1 MGSTARAQLTQQLEN
16 PHMSPIAI
24 REFEFWLDAMH
35 YCTQHD
41 LPLTSIRRAHF
52 RMWVV
57 EH

>member
-1 MGSTARAQLTQQLEN
+1 
-16 PHMSPIAI
+16 MSPIET